1 MGPSYCYWLLRP
13 IKSLYRADGSHGRES
28 SCNARCV
35 EGGRRWRYF
44 LGVGR
49 FLLLFTIL
57 PLVALALVLWL
68 VVDADE
74 ALHPL

>member
-1 MGPSYCYWLLRP
+1 MGPSYCYWP
-13 IKSLYRADGSHGRES
+13 IKSLYRADRSRGRES
-28 SCNARCV
+28 SCDAHCV

-68 VVDADE
+68 VVLAF
-74 ALHPL
+74 